1 MYNKNS
7 IGHGLL
13 LGLLIPLAVGG
24 GLYLIFLGLEQ
35 LNVASTIGFRP
46 MFRERTIALIGIVA
60 NVLVVNKFNK
70 KRFTESVRGVS
81 IATFIY
87 VVIWLLL
94 FWKTVVS

>member
-1 MYNKNS
+1 MYKRNS
-7 IGHGLL
+7 VGHGLL
-13 LGLLIPLAVGG
+13 IGLLIPLAVGG

-60 NVLVVNKFNK
+60 NALIVNKFNK
-70 KRFTESVRGVS
+70 NRFTDSVRGVS

>member
-1 MYNKNS
+1 MFSKNS
-7 IGHGLL
+7 VGHGLIV
-13 LGLLIPLAVGG
+13 GLLIPLAVGG

-35 LNVASTIGFRP
+35 LDVASTIGFRP

-60 NVLVVNKFNK
+60 NALVINKFNK
-70 KRFTESVRGVS
+70 KRLVESMRGVS